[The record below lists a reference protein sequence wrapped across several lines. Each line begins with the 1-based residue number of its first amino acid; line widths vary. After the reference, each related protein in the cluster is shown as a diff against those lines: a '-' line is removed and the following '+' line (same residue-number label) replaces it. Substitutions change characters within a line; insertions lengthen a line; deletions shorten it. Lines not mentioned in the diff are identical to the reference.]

1 MSAKRILIV
10 DDEPSIRRILKRG
23 LDSLGKN
30 YEVVT
35 AANGYEALAYVKA
48 QPFDLIV
55 TDYKM
60 AGLDGLALLEEIRR
74 LRPEARVVL
83 MTAYGSSEVEARAQR
98 LKAYRYL
105 AKPLEMDDFR
115 QMVQAALDDMAI
127 SNANMLVL
135 SDERYRQAAEML
147 AQLQSDVGAQ
157 AILLVNVFGQIII
170 RQGETEGL
178 PLSEIVTLLGGGIA
192 TLVQAGKAI
201 DEAESAVNLIYREG
215 SSHHLYGINVGEN
228 LLLIIL
234 IPAGEFSSP
243 LGSVWYYARRTVP
256 ALREVIGD
264 TGAEVEAP
272 LDDAFGEALEDELDS
287 LFGLDDEEEAPA
299 EAPTAAPAAQ
309 EAEVEVGAEAE
320 AENGFPLLDEEL
332 PPPPPEAEAEAV
344 FSDDALPEVP
354 VELGDDEHLLGFEEA
369 ARLGL
374 VPREWVSPPEGDEI

>member
-1 MSAKRILIV
+1 MPAKRILIV

-74 LRPEARVVL
+74 LRPQARVVL
-83 MTAYGSSEVEARAQR
+83 MTAYGSSEVETRAQR

-105 AKPLEMDDFR
+105 TKPLEMDDFR

-135 SDERYRQAAEML
+135 SGERYRRAAEML

-157 AILLVNVFGQIII
+157 CILLVNVFGQIII
-170 RQGETEGL
+170 RHGEAKSL

-201 DEAESAVNLIYREG
+201 DKVESAVNLIYREG
-215 SSHHLYGINVGEN
+215 DSHHLYGINIGEN

-264 TGAEVEAP
+264 TASGTSEVS
-272 LDDAFGEALEDELDS
+272 LGDTFGDALEDELDT
-287 LFGLDDEEEAPA
+287 LFGLDGTPQSLPVPEAQEETSALHAAAGSAPAGKRISPGEDDARLLDMEEAM
-299 EAPTAAPAAQ
+299 
-309 EAEVEVGAEAE
+309 
-320 AENGFPLLDEEL
+320 
-332 PPPPPEAEAEAV
+332 
-344 FSDDALPEVP
+344 
-354 VELGDDEHLLGFEEA
+354 
-369 ARLGL
+369 RLGL
-374 VPREWVSPPEGDEI
+374 LPKGWTTSPESSDA

>member
-215 SSHHLYGINVGEN
+215 SSHHLYGINVGES

-234 IPAGEFSSP
+234 IPAGNSP

-264 TGAEVEAP
+264 TGADVEAP

-287 LFGLDDEEEAPA
+287 LFGLDDEDEEEAPA
-299 EAPTAAPAAQ
+299 EAPTAAPATQ
-309 EAEVEVGAEAE
+309 EAETG
-320 AENGFPLLDEEL
+320 PLLLDEEL

-354 VELGDDEHLLGFEEA
+354 AELGDDERLLGFEDA

-374 VPREWVSPPEGDEI
+374 VPREWVTPPEGDEI